1 MVMFSKGVPFF
12 KQAALT
18 WEPHPCFPFQHH
30 LIQLAVVPGGFIATL
45 ICEFPLEGCLRGGG
59 VGHFGSVR
67 TPGRSIVSG
76 IIILGP
82 PQLGALFPTPFLVG
96 RVPLLK

>member
-45 ICEFPLEGCLRGGG
+45 ICEFPRGMFKEQMAVDVLGYSFRSSWPGAGG
-59 VGHFGSVR
+59 QW
-67 TPGRSIVSG
+67 PY
-76 IIILGP
+76 
-82 PQLGALFPTPFLVG
+82 LF
-96 RVPLLK
+96 